1 MKATLIICLGN
12 PLMRDEG
19 IGIRLASELSVHLAD
34 NPNVEVMDLGTGGFA
49 VLHAI
54 KGRKKIIFVDCA
66 VMGKPPGIMFRFTL
80 QQVRSKKV
88 RMRYSLHEGDLLNT
102 LELSR
107 RLDECPD
114 DIVIFGIEPK
124 EIADGEG
131 LTSELQNNIQQYVQT
146 ILEETDITTPDF
158 PGSS

>member
-1 MKATLIICLGN
+1 MKPILIICLGN

-19 IGIRLASELSVHLAD
+19 IGIRLASELSSHLTE
-34 NPNVEVMDLGTGGFA
+34 NPDVEVLDLGTGGLS
-49 VLHAI
+49 VIHAI
-54 KGRKKIIFVDCA
+54 AGREKIIFVDCA
-66 VMGKPPGIMFRFTL
+66 VMGQTPGMMLRFTPE
-80 QQVRSKKV
+80 QVRSRKV

-107 RLDECPD
+107 SLGECPD
-114 DIVIFGIEPK
+114 EVVIFGIEPK

-146 ILEETDITTPDF
+146 ILQETDIST
-158 PGSS
+158 

>member
-1 MKATLIICLGN
+1 MKPILIICLGN

-19 IGIRLASELSVHLAD
+19 IGIRLAEELQTCLSD
-34 NPNVEVMDLGTGGFA
+34 NPDVEVLDLGTGGLS
-49 VLHAI
+49 VMHAI
-54 KGRKKIIFVDCA
+54 VGRKKVIFVDCA
-66 VMGKPPGIMFRFTL
+66 IMGKTVGSIHRFTPE
-80 QQVRSKKV
+80 QVRSTKA

-107 RLDECPD
+107 SMGECPD

-131 LTSELQNNIQQYVQT
+131 LTSELQSNIQHYVQV
-146 ILEETDITTPDF
+146 ILGELEKK
-158 PGSS
+158 